1 MYEKFIVVGKNF
13 HLVVN
18 ALKDQVCYNSVN
30 NTFSRFDKINIFRT
44 DYSIDRTVMT
54 KSYVYTFPDS
64 TEHTDNFVFEHGC
77 SNNITVSDKISYE
90 CILRFVI
97 NIFFN
102 RISSYCISW
111 RSFKSNA
118 PSGSSRR
125 RTFGSFTIARAIAIR
140 CC

>member
-13 HLVVN
+13 HLIVN

-30 NTFSRFDKINIFRT
+30 NTFSRLDKINIFRT

-77 SNNITVSDKISYE
+77 SNNITVSNKISYE

-97 NIFFN
+97 NIFRGADLLDVSLIHNDN
-102 RISSYCISW
+102 RIRHCK
-111 RSFKSNA
+111 SFFLIVRYIDKCNSK
-118 PSGSSRR
+118 
-125 RTFGSFTIARAIAIR
+125 FIF
-140 CC
+140 